1 MASPQFNPA
10 MFEAGRVTNPA
21 MSEAIRQSLYDFQIY
36 PGAGTMALT
45 FFQSQVGQG
54 ITSAVGAT
62 AGTAK
67 TLADTNMTLSGQLSN
82 GLVQLVESIEVFFYP
97 GSVSTANTYT
107 IQTLTFFLA
116 AASAVPTA
124 RIDDSNIFYRSG
136 SLSFTV
142 LAKKYL
148 EEAPIGRFP
157 PKTNI
162 EVQGAIASNSAT
174 TAEVGFG
181 ASFAAGRPYMLDPIG
196 VTLASTMNFNVTLTW
211 PGLVALTS
219 GFNARV
225 GVVLDGFQGRA
236 SQ

>member
-1 MASPQFNPA
+1 MQGTNFNPA
-10 MFEAGRVTNPA
+10 MFDAARVTNPD

-36 PGAGTMALT
+36 PGAGTQSLA

-62 AGTAK
+62 ASTAK

-82 GLVQLVESIEVFFYP
+82 GLMQLVESIEVYFYP
-97 GSVSTANTYT
+97 GSVSTVNTYT
-107 IQTLTFFLA
+107 IATLSFFLV
-116 AASAVPTA
+116 AASAVPIA
-124 RIDDSNIFYRSG
+124 RIDDTNIFYRSG
-136 SLSFTV
+136 SLAFTV
-142 LAKKYL
+142 LAKIYVQ
-148 EEAPIGRFP
+148 EAPLGRFP

-162 EVQGAIASNSAT
+162 EVQGAIATNSAT
-174 TAEVGFG
+174 VGELGFG
-181 ASFAAGRPYMLDPIG
+181 ASFAAGRPYFLDPLGIQ
-196 VTLASTMNFNVTLTW
+196 LASTMNFNVTLTW